1 MSEITVKFI
10 TLGCKTNFYESE
22 AMAKLFSKR
31 GYTVIKDG
39 AADVY
44 VINTC
49 TVTGTG
55 AQKSRKYI
63 RHAKHENPNSIVAVC
78 GCYSQT
84 EPEAVAGIAEADV
97 IAGTSNRKNM
107 VDLVE
112 RAQKGERVVAVSD
125 IMQTREFE
133 ELSAAE
139 TQSRTRAVVK
149 IQDGC
154 DNFCTYCIIPFARG
168 HVRSRNIENIADEVR
183 SLAEAGYRE
192 IVLTGIHIGSYGK
205 DLGGSPSLI
214 DVMERVCETK
224 GVERVRIG
232 SLEPIAVT
240 PEFACRAAKLSA
252 LCPQFHLSL
261 QSGCDETLKR
271 MNRRYTTDEYRAAVR
286 LLREKF
292 PDAAITTDLMVGFAG
307 ETDEEFQKSL
317 DFVREIGFAR
327 MHVFK
332 YSVRQGTAAA
342 KMGGQVPESVKN
354 ERSAVMLATAK
365 QMKKDFYKKYIG
377 RTVEIIVE
385 TSPASDIYHGYTP
398 NYTDVAA
405 KSDKDLHGK
414 IVKVKIEALK
424 DGMLYGTALE

>member
-31 GYTVIKDG
+31 GYTVIQDG

-49 TVTGTG
+49 TVTGVG
-55 AQKSRKYI
+55 AQKSRRHI
-63 RHAKHENPNSIVAVC
+63 RHAKHENPNAVVAVC

-84 EPEAVAGIAEADV
+84 EPDAVAGIAEADV
-97 IAGTSNRKNM
+97 IAGTSSRRNI

-112 RAQKGERVVAVSD
+112 RAQKGERVNAVSD
-125 IMQTREFE
+125 IAQIREFE
-133 ELSAAE
+133 ELSADIS
-139 TQSRTRAVVK
+139 QSRTRAVVK

-168 HVRSRNIENIADEVR
+168 RVRSRRIENITDEVL
-183 SLAEAGYRE
+183 SLAKSGYRE
-192 IVLTGIHIGSYGK
+192 IVLTGIHIDSYGK
-205 DLGGSPSLI
+205 DFGGSPSLI
-214 DVMERVCETK
+214 DIIERICETE
-224 GVERVRIG
+224 GIERVRIG
-232 SLEPIAVT
+232 SLEPTAVT
-240 PEFACRAAKLSA
+240 PEFAERAAKLSA

-271 MNRRYTTDEYRAAVR
+271 MNRHYTSDEYRAAVR

-317 DFVREIGFAR
+317 NFVREIGFAQ

-342 KMGGQVPESVKN
+342 KMGGQVSELVKN
-354 ERSAVMLATAK
+354 ERSAVMLAAAK
-365 QMKKDFYKKYIG
+365 QMKNDFYKKYIG
-377 RTVEIIVE
+377 KTVEIIAE
-385 TSPASDIYHGYTP
+385 AKLTDGLYHGCTP

-405 KSDKDLHGK
+405 KSGRDLRGK